1 MTAIHLRRS
10 MHFVPGANEKMFLKS
25 LASRADSLILDL
37 EDAVT
42 PQKKDDARQVIRDW
56 LESADFGSKEKTVRI
71 NPIDSPWGLEDIEV
85 VMQGHPDSLVIP
97 KVSSFQELLKLDKE
111 ITKWETQL
119 RLPKKSVNLILIT
132 TETPTSILNLPS
144 FTDCERVA
152 AMSWGAEDLAL
163 SLIHI

>member
-56 LESADFGSKEKTVRI
+56 LGSADLAAKKKLF
-71 NPIDSPWGLEDIEV
+71 
-85 VMQGHPDSLVIP
+85 
-97 KVSSFQELLKLDKE
+97 ELTL
-111 ITKWETQL
+111 
-119 RLPKKSVNLILIT
+119 
-132 TETPTSILNLPS
+132 SI
-144 FTDCERVA
+144 
-152 AMSWGAEDLAL
+152 AL
-163 SLIHI
+163 GG